1 MKNIAA
7 GIVLYNPDII
17 RLKENINA
25 IQPQVEFIVLVDNDS
40 TNIKKVEYEYSNS
53 NKVFIIKNSN
63 NMGIA
68 TALNQI
74 VQFCEHKNHEWV
86 LTLDQDSVV
95 PYNLIKSY
103 ERYTNLDRIG
113 IITPKI
119 IDRNYLEDDNV
130 LVNILEPEYEYVE
143 KCITSASF
151 INIPICRKIGYFDVK
166 MFIDLVDFEYCIR
179 LQKAKYKI
187 LRLNHIS
194 LIHQL
199 GDLKVYNVLG
209 KKIFVTNHSEI
220 RNYYYARNSVYYL
233 KKHKDYLSKKDVYL
247 KLLTKMIK
255 VSVFEKRKILKLK
268 AIFFGMKD
276 GVKM

>member
-1 MKNIAA
+1 MNRIAA

-25 IQPQVEFIVLVDNDS
+25 IISQVEFIVLVDNDS
-40 TNIKKVEYEYSNS
+40 ANIEEVESEFSYSNIFFKK
-53 NKVFIIKNSN
+53 NKK

-74 VQFCEHKNHEWV
+74 VHFCELKKCEWV

-95 PYNLIKSY
+95 PDNLIENY
-103 ERYTNLDRIG
+103 ERYSHLDKIG
-113 IITPKI
+113 IMTPKI
-119 IDRNYLEDDNV
+119 IDRNYLEKFGTIIN
-130 LVNILEPEYEYVE
+130 NSEPEYEYVE

-151 INIPICRKIGYFDVK
+151 INIPICKEIGYFDEK

-179 LQKAKYKI
+179 LQKANYKI
-187 LRLNHIS
+187 LRLNHIA

-199 GDLKVYNVLG
+199 GDLKIYSAFG

-220 RNYYYARNSVYYL
+220 RNYYYARNSLYYL
-233 KKHKDYLSKKDVYL
+233 KKHKEYLSKKNIYL

-255 VSVFEKRKILKLK
+255 VSIFERKKISKLR
-268 AIFFGMKD
+268 AIFLGIKD
-276 GVKM
+276 GRKM